1 MLDIK
6 ERKEGEFVVL
16 GLAGRLETKTSHEF
30 EKKVIELL
38 SSGSRRFVV
47 DLKETEYVSSAG
59 LRVLLM
65 LSKKLN
71 GTGGHLALCSMS
83 EAVRQVFD
91 IAGFAAFFLI
101 ADSPAQAMT
110 RAAPAPRLPKAAR
123 PAAASAPKPSEGS
136 KILEQAAR
144 ALGVGPAETKAAAED
159 ADSGT
164 AAKAAELFGVKP
176 SPDKKKS

>member
-6 ERKEGEFVVL
+6 ERTEGDFVVL

-47 DLKETEYVSSAG
+47 DMKETEYVSSAG

-101 ADSPAQAMT
+101 AESPREAMT

-123 PAAASAPKPSEGS
+123 PAPGPAPAAGS
-136 KILEQAAR
+136 QILEQAAR
-144 ALGVGPAETKAAAED
+144 ALGVGPAKEPGGAPDNT
-159 ADSGT
+159 DSG
-164 AAKAAELFGVKP
+164 AASRAAELFGVKP
-176 SPDKKKS
+176 GSGKKKP